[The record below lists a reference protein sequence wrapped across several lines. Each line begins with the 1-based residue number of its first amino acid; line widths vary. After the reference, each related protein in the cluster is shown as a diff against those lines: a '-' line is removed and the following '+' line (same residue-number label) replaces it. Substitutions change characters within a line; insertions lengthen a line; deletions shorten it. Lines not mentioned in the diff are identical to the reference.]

1 MKYLTRKD
9 ELLLLSILR
18 LGVEASL
25 VKLREYLNNS
35 TNKNWSIGNVFVS
48 LDKLEDLGY
57 IRPNLGEPTS
67 RRGGKAVKFY
77 TVTDAGLKA
86 LKETKEMQDG
96 MWEGLHEAVF
106 INY

>member
-18 LGVEASL
+18 LGNEASL

-35 TNKNWSIGNVFVS
+35 TRKNWSIGNVFVS
-48 LDKLEDLGY
+48 LEKLEDLGY
-57 IRPNLGEPTS
+57 ISPNLGEPTS
-67 RRGGKAVKFY
+67 KRGGKAVKFY
-77 TVTDAGLKA
+77 TVSDTGLRA

-96 MWEGLHEAVF
+96 MWEGLHETVF